1 MEWIARL
8 RPLGIATLTAFL
20 CFVSAAVKPWARIS
34 GEWGFLVYTSS
45 LIFFFPRG
53 RIGPQIEA
61 TVLGIFGG
69 TIGIGWSN
77 GTLAVA
83 AWCGRRYGADSNQAR
98 AILSIGL
105 ALLCIASG
113 LIRSYSRRFNAFSKI
128 MLFFPI
134 FMLTSQQSIL
144 HMSASL
150 FLEQFYVVIF
160 SGTLPLLVTVVF
172 APHHS
177 LSHRFGSEV
186 SESIKSICT
195 LLPLSFHHILGDGS
209 LPETGEGD
217 SESPINAKRLEAQLQ
232 DIRPTTQDQLAKKLK
247 AVTSNLQSSSSSYLR
262 TTPRVEGQFTAL
274 PAVVKAL
281 QRMGRNPLLGPAS
294 HIPGERIQAAL
305 HKSFPPSAP
314 PSPRRRHKSS
324 KQPIHKRDNPV
335 SAEVDLNM
343 ENSTRR
349 KVPRHLTSYNPPR
362 DLSPNVALS
371 SRPGLKDESH
381 RLLLTMVQ
389 TLHSINQV
397 LPSKFGWSVVTL
409 TDGEADVVSS
419 ENLQESKR
427 FLEEEL
433 LHIQRTLG
441 SLLGDVDP
449 DQSGASNT
457 TSPSNI
463 PHNHVGSPVEHHVT
477 FSETPEVK
485 SVLHNRDRYRL
496 AFYMTAL
503 LDLARDVLGLTETIL
518 NTPDYERPSSVWL
531 ASLRLLWVNRQDEVD
546 IAADGKSAENDLV
559 SEEERPVDELK
570 EYQDMDFVTAM
581 LHQSHSA
588 SSITGPKHSIQ
599 RTWKL
604 LWNQHR
610 VVKAR
615 IILSRAMHTIKHSR
629 HVLFSIKLAGGIC
642 LLSVPA
648 WMPPDN
654 SARHWYESSRGGW
667 MVVSYMFVLEDTTGA
682 ILKVGFLRGLGTLIG
697 AIVGYVCTVIAKKN
711 AYGLVVLAT
720 ACSVPISYNV
730 LFASLPGLG
739 VATGI
744 TLPPILF
751 IPYLGLAEGQSDF
764 YLAWNRFVDI
774 MIGTAAAV
782 LVGTWIWPVHA
793 RVQYFRAAARM
804 LAHLTEY
811 YLRMSRDLVRSS
823 LVYCVDDKQ
832 YEQLEAKLRGDVQL
846 ARALVAVQRQ
856 EVSLLPRPIKLY
868 SEIIDAGER
877 LLELLIEIRILR
889 FGVPRKETVLDV
901 LPIRRELISTVL
913 INLWSCS
920 HAFGSRSPLLQFL
933 PSPRVPLSELM
944 DVTEEHAR
952 HLRALRKQGA
962 NSSVGNEGNVQAPG
976 VTFLTGSYQAELAV
990 LYGMAEN
997 EALGEMCSI
1006 LEELVAAARTL
1017 FGTQAFLETS

>member
-1 MEWIARL
+1 MDWTARL

-20 CFVSAAVKPWARIS
+20 CFITAAVKPWARIC

-61 TVLGIFGG
+61 TVLGIAGG
-69 TIGIGWSN
+69 TIGIGWSS

-98 AILSIGL
+98 AILGVGL

-113 LIRSYSRRFNAFSKI
+113 LVRSYARRLNAFSKI
-128 MLFFPI
+128 MVFFPI

-150 FLEQFYVVIF
+150 FLEQFYVVVF
-160 SGTLPLLVTVVF
+160 SGILPLLVTVVF

-177 LSHRFGSEV
+177 LSHQFGSEV
-186 SESIKSICT
+186 KESIKNICT

-209 LPETGEGD
+209 LPITEDGD
-217 SESPINAKRLEAQLQ
+217 SESPTSAKRIEAQMQ
-232 DIRPTTQDQLAKKLK
+232 DIRPPTQNQLAKKLK
-247 AVTSNLQSSSSSYLR
+247 ATISNLQSSSASYLR
-262 TTPRVEGQFTAL
+262 TTPRVEGQFSAL

-281 QRMGRNPLLGPAS
+281 QRMARNPLLGPTS

-305 HKSFPPSAP
+305 QKSFPPSAP
-314 PSPRRRHKSS
+314 PSPHHRRKSFNHLF
-324 KQPIHKRDNPV
+324 HKRSD
-335 SAEVDLNM
+335 SASSESGLDM
-343 ENSTRR
+343 ENLTRR
-349 KVPRHLTSYNPPR
+349 KPRHLTNYNRSR
-362 DLSPNVALS
+362 DVSPNVALS
-371 SRPGLKDESH
+371 SRPGLKDRSD
-381 RLLLTMVQ
+381 RLLSVMVKA
-389 TLHSINQV
+389 LHSIDQV
-397 LPSKFGWSVVTL
+397 LPSKFGWSVASSAE
-409 TDGEADVVSS
+409 GETNVVLSGD
-419 ENLQESKR
+419 LQESKR
-427 FLEEEL
+427 SLEEEL
-433 LHIQRTLG
+433 LHIERTLG

-449 DQSGASNT
+449 DQSGSHKPT
-457 TSPSNI
+457 GPSGI
-463 PHNHVGSPVEHHVT
+463 PHNRVDSPVEHRVT
-477 FSETPEVK
+477 FSETSEVK
-485 SVLHNRDRYRL
+485 SVLYNRDRYRL

-503 LDLARDVLGLTETIL
+503 LDLARDVQSLTETVL
-518 NTPDYERPSSVWL
+518 NAPDYERPSSVWL
-531 ASLRLLWVNRQDEVD
+531 ASLRLLWVNRQDDVGV
-546 IAADGKSAENDLV
+546 AADGKSVENDLV
-559 SEEERPVDELK
+559 SEDEQPIDELK

-581 LHQSHSA
+581 LHQSHSG

-599 RTWKL
+599 RAWKL

-615 IILSRAMHTIKHSR
+615 ITLSRAMHAIKHSR
-629 HVLFSIKLAGGIC
+629 HVLFSIKLAAGIC

-648 WMPPDN
+648 WMPADN
-654 SARHWYESSRGGW
+654 SARHWYDSSRGGW

-682 ILKVGFLRGLGTLIG
+682 ILKVGFLRGLGTFIG
-697 AIVGYVCTVIAKKN
+697 AIMGYVCVVIAKRN

-793 RVQYFRAAARM
+793 RVQYFRVAASM
-804 LAHLTEY
+804 LTHLTEY

-823 LVYCVDDKQ
+823 LVYCADDKQ
-832 YEQLEAKLRGDVQL
+832 YEQLEAKLKRDFQL
-846 ARALVAVQRQ
+846 GRALVAVQRQ

-868 SEIIDAGER
+868 SEIIDASER
-877 LLELLIEIRILR
+877 LLEVLIEIRVLR

-933 PSPRVPLSELM
+933 PSPRIPLSELM

-952 HLRALRKQGA
+952 HLLALRRQAVNGSA
-962 NSSVGNEGNVQAPG
+962 GNEGNVQAPG
-976 VTFLTGSYQAELAV
+976 VPSLTESYQAELAV

-997 EALGEMCSI
+997 EALGEVCSI

-1017 FGTQAFLETS
+1017 FGTQAFLQTS